1 MYSTDLRAHTHTRMH
16 ARTHTHDNSKA
27 TDMTH
32 LSNPTWESS
41 YSAVPFIHRPRDT
54 LGKTFLG
61 QHPHSKC
68 NFILSNT
75 QRCFYLQEVK
85 HTMHKAQG
93 HVIHTGSQVP
103 YLDILKLIME
113 IRNFWQSKY
122 IVKCVESHFGLVLC
136 KPEELFILG
145 YTNKSQYRSNYFT
158 FTV

>member
-1 MYSTDLRAHTHTRMH
+1 MRELIFSCSFHSPSQRHLRQ
-16 ARTHTHDNSKA
+16 
-27 TDMTH
+27 
-32 LSNPTWESS
+32 
-41 YSAVPFIHRPRDT
+41 
-54 LGKTFLG
+54 TFLG

-136 KPEELFILG
+136 KPEKLFILG
-145 YTNKSQYRSNYFT
+145 YTNKRVRTGQTILLLQYKLRHKMLYICEIMRKPSYLSQTPRWT
-158 FTV
+158 DRII